1 MILFLSFAVRP
12 CLLLRFLQ
20 SNGKLTPTPS
30 QTCRSDVTAREK
42 VSFKLFQN
50 LVNRINTFQNEFFGD
65 MSIQELANLL
75 ALSLFLDIPVSPDA
89 MLVGE

>member
-1 MILFLSFAVRP
+1 M
-12 CLLLRFLQ
+12 
-20 SNGKLTPTPS
+20 
-30 QTCRSDVTAREK
+30 REGLIE
-42 VSFKLFQN
+42 SPQN

-75 ALSLFLDIPVSPDA
+75 ALSLFLDIPGRHDA